1 MEQIS
6 KMSNEIGVLAVTVQH
21 DGLVTHLS
29 MNRPDKLNAFN
40 EGLVEGL
47 LSGINDAIKNESR
60 LLVITGE
67 GRAFSAGFDLSDLD
81 QQSDGDLVLR
91 FIRIE
96 TMLQALNNAPMM
108 TIALVH
114 GRCFGAAAD
123 MVCVC
128 DKRVAEPDTTFR
140 FPGLNFDVVL
150 GTKRLAHLV
159 GGDNARDILET
170 SKVFNID
177 EAKKYGIVQHVAQ
190 QDEWPD
196 LISINAV
203 TANQLS
209 PSAQLGMLRGTR
221 ATSSDI
227 DLASLARSVSQPG
240 LGNRIKAY
248 LKAMQTK

>member
-1 MEQIS
+1 
-6 KMSNEIGVLAVTVQH
+6 MSNDVDVPAVTVQH

-29 MNRPDKLNAFN
+29 MSRPEKLNAFN
-40 EGLVEGL
+40 EELVEGL
-47 LSGINDAIKNESR
+47 LSGINDAVKNESR
-60 LLVITGE
+60 LLVIRGE
-67 GRAFSAGFDLSDLD
+67 GRVFSAGFDLSNLD

-108 TIALVH
+108 TMVLVH

-123 MVCVC
+123 MVCAC
-128 DKRVAEPDTTFR
+128 DKRVAEPGTTFR

-170 SKVFNID
+170 SMVFDID
-177 EAKKYGIVQHVAQ
+177 EAKNYGIVQRVAQ
-190 QDEWPD
+190 QNEWPE
-196 LISINAV
+196 LISENTV

-209 PSAQLGMLRGTR
+209 PNAQFGMLRGTR
-221 ATSSDI
+221 ATSSDE
-227 DLASLARSVSQPG
+227 DLASLVRSVSQPG
-240 LGNRIKAY
+240 LGNRIKTY
-248 LKAMQTK
+248 LNAMRTK